1 MWSIIHRELLE
12 QARRSHGTLLRLAG
26 GAILIAAL
34 GFSWRQ
40 PVVQM
45 QSDGRGLFT
54 LLNHLVI
61 SMIWLLAPVLTAD
74 CISRERREGTLGLLF
89 LTPLSSLDVV
99 VGKASAHA
107 LRAFTVVLV
116 AIPILAVPMMLGGL
130 TGWDVLRML
139 LLDLAVLGLSL
150 AAGLLASSLAESWV
164 RARLL
169 AFALAVGAGV
179 GFATIYSA
187 FSAMANWRLVQ
198 RLVPGTTF
206 TSAWMGQLWGW
217 RERLGLGARDAT
229 YQTVTFWD
237 PIAGNP
243 ANAQSVGV
251 ALKVL
256 GLSLVLVALGITVA
270 AFSVRRSWQQ
280 WRLPRRRTDGR
291 AWAIAQDPES
301 RAAGWP
307 RRARRLERN
316 PFGWL
321 LTRTG
326 AQRGFTLGWLA
337 LVVAA
342 MTGAIGPVMD
352 WGRVLA
358 VLLMGAGLV
367 ASFSFHTE
375 REQGGLEM
383 LLVTPL
389 SPAVLIRGRLGVLV
403 RQFAPAFLAAIAAT
417 CWRQAWGG
425 GAFRGSWWLECLAM
439 TSIWASAIW
448 GAFSLGLFISLGR
461 GARGVR
467 QGAAT
472 LLPLLC
478 LLGEIEL
485 VQRVIPSTA
494 WQMPVGCCLIV
505 ATMVWAGIRLL
516 RAAERRLVDRVFMQG

>member
-1 MWSIIHRELLE
+1 
-12 QARRSHGTLLRLAG
+12 
-26 GAILIAAL
+26 
-34 GFSWRQ
+34 
-40 PVVQM
+40 
-45 QSDGRGLFT
+45 
-54 LLNHLVI
+54 
-61 SMIWLLAPVLTAD
+61 
-74 CISRERREGTLGLLF
+74 
-89 LTPLSSLDVV
+89 
-99 VGKASAHA
+99 
-107 LRAFTVVLV
+107 
-116 AIPILAVPMMLGGL
+116 
-130 TGWDVLRML
+130 
-139 LLDLAVLGLSL
+139 VLGLSL

-187 FSAMANWRLVQ
+187 FSAMANWRLIQ

-217 RERLGLGARDAT
+217 RERLGLGGRDAT

-256 GLSLVLVALGITVA
+256 GLSLVLVTLGITVA
-270 AFSVRRSWQQ
+270 AISVRRSWQP
-280 WRLPRRRTDGR
+280 WRLPRRRNDADGE
-291 AWAIAQDPES
+291 AGAIARDPES
-301 RAAGWP
+301 RAAGWTQ
-307 RRARRLERN
+307 RARRLERN
-316 PFGWL
+316 PVQWL

-326 AQRGFTLGWLA
+326 AQRGFALGWLA

-342 MTGAIGPVMD
+342 TTGVIGPVMD

-375 REQGGLEM
+375 REQGALEI

-389 SPAVLIRGRLGVLV
+389 TPAALIRGRLGVLV
-403 RQFAPAFLAAIAAT
+403 RQFVPAFLAAIAAT
-417 CWRQAWGG
+417 FWRQSRG
-425 GAFRGSWWLECLAM
+425 GAVSRVGWWLECLAM
-439 TSIWASAIW
+439 TSIWASAMW

-467 QGAAT
+467 QGVAT

-478 LLGEIEL
+478 LLGEIDL
-485 VQRVIPSTA
+485 VERVIPSTS

-505 ATMVWAGIRLL
+505 STMVWAGIRLL
-516 RAAERRLVDRVFMQG
+516 RAAERRLVDRVFMRG